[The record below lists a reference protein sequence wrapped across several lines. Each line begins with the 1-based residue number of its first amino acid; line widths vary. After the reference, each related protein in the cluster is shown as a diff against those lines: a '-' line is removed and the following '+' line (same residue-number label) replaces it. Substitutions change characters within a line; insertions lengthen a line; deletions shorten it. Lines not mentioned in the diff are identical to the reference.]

1 MGGET
6 EGYGDG
12 RIKVGIGQM
21 EDHIT
26 MTPPFVPE
34 KILRVWI
41 YYFEFRP
48 TEGAVRREF
57 KYYIQSPEKPTYHQ
71 LRGSVSK

>member
-21 EDHIT
+21 EDHIA

-41 YYFEFRP
+41 YYFEFRL
-48 TEGAVRREF
+48 TEGSRKA
-57 KYYIQSPEKPTYHQ
+57 
-71 LRGSVSK
+71 